1 MPTSVKILHTE
12 PVTHDV
18 RRYRV
23 VKPDGFS
30 FEPGQATDVALDK
43 EGWREETRPFT
54 FTALPDADTL
64 EFTIKSYHDHDGVT
78 HQLWSTQPGDALLI
92 DDSWGTITYKG
103 PGVFIAG
110 GAGVTPFIA
119 ILRKLA
125 ADGRLDGHTL
135 IASHKTEEDIIL
147 RDEFEAMP
155 GLTCIWTVTGEES
168 SPLNRG
174 KIDKGFLQHHVK
186 SFDQNFYVCGPDQM
200 IDDIKATLKD
210 LGADADG
217 ITFEE

>member
-23 VKPDGFS
+23 EKPDGFS
-30 FEPGQATDVALDK
+30 FEPGQATDVAFDK
-43 EGWREETRPFT
+43 EGWR
-54 FTALPDADTL
+54 
-64 EFTIKSYHDHDGVT
+64 
-78 HQLWSTQPGDALLI
+78 
-92 DDSWGTITYKG
+92 KG

-174 KIDKGFLQHHVK
+174 KIDKGFLQHHVE

-200 IDDIKATLKD
+200 VDDIKATLKD